1 MPNWCSN
8 EVTFV
13 GSLDDLACFEE
24 VFCKELPAKYN
35 KQNSYSPTFDFTR
48 LIPENPEH
56 VRFDAY
62 MTSLPDNIRSNL
74 GTAGI
79 HDSFNNLG
87 GCDYNVQTYGTKWPA
102 GEAYDVKV
110 QVSHVTQVFL
120 DSTEEPLIEQALVA
134 KAEVSLDTAWA
145 PFSENV
151 FEKLVDVMQEPA
163 TLNNTYVEP
172 GMCFAGTFTRTL
184 FGGAIGLDSERFKVV
199 GDKEFNDDERKAK
212 WPHYFQYDED

>member
-13 GSLDDLACFEE
+13 GGLDDLACFEE
-24 VFCKELPAKYN
+24 VFCKELPVKYH
-35 KQNSYSPTFDFTR
+35 KQNPYSPTFDFTR
-48 LIPENPEH
+48 LIPGNPEH
-56 VRFDAY
+56 ARFDAY

-79 HDSFNNLG
+79 YDSFNNLG
-87 GCDYNVQTYGTKWPA
+87 GYDYNVQTYGTKWSA
-102 GEAYDVKV
+102 GDAHDVKV

-163 TLNNTYVEP
+163 TLNNIYIEP
-172 GMCFAGTFTRTL
+172 GMCFAGTFTRTSS
-184 FGGAIGLDSERFKVV
+184 GGAIGLDSERFKEV
-199 GDKEFNDDERKAK
+199 GDKEFNDAKIKAK
-212 WPHYFQYDED
+212 WPHYFEYDED